1 MTAQRG
7 YEGEYAEPS
16 ECNYPAGT
24 PAGIELAASTAARAQ
39 EASTDAAA
47 DLLTMDTGA
56 KQAVDTLLDDLEGS
70 EI

>member
-1 MTAQRG
+1 MTTQRG

-24 PAGIELAASTAARAQ
+24 PAGIDMAASTAARAQ

-47 DLLTMDTGA
+47 DLLAIDTGA
-56 KQAVDTLLDDLEGS
+56 NETTDILLEELE
-70 EI
+70 ELQ